1 LNPFPLFEE
10 EAKMSIAQSP
20 LQFPTED
27 STQNTL
33 AFKRK
38 FNLSHSSSSSSSSS
52 SSKSGFHFFFL
63 PYNFNLTNTVTFLK
77 NDNTAHA
84 AYDFNTD

>member
-38 FNLSHSSSSSSSSS
+38 FNLSHSSSRSSGIIIVICAVTTTTSTTATAAAASS
-52 SSKSGFHFFFL
+52 
-63 PYNFNLTNTVTFLK
+63 
-77 NDNTAHA
+77 A
-84 AYDFNTD
+84 A

>member
-52 SSKSGFHFFFL
+52 KSGFHFFHFL
-63 PYNFNLTNTVTFLK
+63 SYNFNLTNTVTFLK

-84 AYDFNTD
+84 ADDFNTV